1 MQNLDNKRNIALVAS
16 AGTGKTFNLSLR
28 YINLLLSG
36 AQMEQIL
43 CLTFTVKATAEMQER
58 IIQVLNALA
67 DGNRADF
74 KGEREILRQHNNLT
88 DEELEEKAR
97 PVRDYVLKNFSQ
109 MRIRTID
116 SFINR
121 IISQFPFEA
130 NVRPGFS
137 IIQDKEKEELEAEA
151 FFRTFQLFA
160 AETGDML
167 KNAARTLEQT
177 PKALMDEIRKQQS
190 NFENQLIGLPL
201 LAEKYRTSLE
211 SFTALIDGV
220 NFYKQQTVA
229 ASRSFGTEMLGS
241 KLNGNQRKQAEGLAA
256 GGDFK
261 KISGTAL
268 YAACDPA
275 VGYFKAF
282 KYTETQK
289 KAYSEVTENIG
300 KCLEAKGELMIRLS
314 VKFYTLFFAEV
325 ERLKK
330 SRNVL
335 TFADITMKAYSML
348 VENSIAEDTEY
359 LYFRLDGRILHILID
374 EFQDTSLA
382 QWKILEPLVQQA
394 LAGVGQQDAVK
405 SFFYVGDPK
414 QTLYRFRGGE
424 SRLFDTVTESYS
436 DFITERQLD
445 VNYRSAKAVMEFANL
460 LFGKLKDETFRY
472 TEQKGNSPDEGY
484 VSVEIIEKDSNEEY
498 ILGCVNDLLE
508 RGFRASEIA
517 VLTETNLKADTCT
530 EYLNGNGIP
539 ARSETRQK
547 LTDSAPFKIIMNIFS
562 HIFYGDSLSAFSFR
576 MTEPAVNSAE
586 EAAQEGFCEKIREE
600 LKEFAEKINGQNGR
614 SAFAMAVNEFY
625 LAERFE
631 GDANFKKLCDIAAY
645 IPVTANLPA
654 FFEEFRRRAESENAL
669 SAGKS
674 DAVTVMTV
682 HKSKGLEFEAVI
694 IADLEISVKPNAN
707 NSRMIFYSES
717 GSMLADSIIFN
728 HGEKLNGFVS
738 GSFRDAYEAE
748 EKATYHDR
756 LNLLYVAVTRAKRE
770 LYIPVKE
777 EPSANSLEQL
787 LANNAEIPLT
797 IGTKYRKTF
806 SPQAEEK
813 KRRAEKFTPRPVPEY
828 PITEESTD
836 FQGEIFGTALH
847 EAIFLGVHFSHEEAE
862 ETARFTVMKHSPYLG
877 SDDQERIK
885 NALLMLYSDPF
896 FQEITLNAEIFRERS
911 FSDEEGIKTVDFYSV
926 KDEAVYCLDF
936 KTGGITSKMMAEYTE
951 QINGYADIL
960 SKLYRKPVKKYLV
973 NFVSGRLEWIGID

>member
-1 MQNLDNKRNIALVAS
+1 MQNLDNRRNIALVAS

-28 YINLLLSG
+28 YINLLLNG

-67 DGNRADF
+67 DGSRADF
-74 KGEREILRQHNNLT
+74 KGEREILREHNNLT
-88 DEELEEKAR
+88 DEELEKKAR

-151 FFRTFQLFA
+151 FFRTYQIFA
-160 AETGDML
+160 AETGDTL
-167 KNAARTLEQT
+167 KNAARALEQT
-177 PKALMDEIRKQQS
+177 PKAMIDEIRKQQS
-190 NFENQLIGLPL
+190 NFENQLIGLPV
-201 LAEKYRTSLE
+201 LAEKYKTDSE
-211 SFTALIDGV
+211 SFTALINSL
-220 NFYKQQTVA
+220 NFYKQQSID
-229 ASRSFGTEMLGS
+229 ASRTFGAELLAS
-241 KLNGNQRKQAEGLAA
+241 KLNGKQKTQAEGLAA
-256 GGDFK
+256 TANLK
-261 KISGTAL
+261 KITDTAL
-268 YAACDPA
+268 YAACDP
-275 VGYFKAF
+275 VNGNFKTF
-282 KYTETQK
+282 DYDDKQR
-289 KAYSEVTENIG
+289 KAYYQVIENMG
-300 KCLEAKGELMIRLS
+300 KYLETKGDLMIRLS
-314 VKFYTLFFAEV
+314 VRFYTLFFAEV

-330 SRNVL
+330 NRNVL
-335 TFADITMKAYSML
+335 TFADITMKAYRML

-436 DFITERQLD
+436 DFITEHKLD
-445 VNYRSAKAVMEFANL
+445 TNYRSAKAVMDFANL
-460 LFGKLKDETFRY
+460 LFGKLHDETFRY
-472 TEQKGNSPDEGY
+472 TEQKGNSDEKGH
-484 VSVEIIEKDSNEEY
+484 VSVEFIEKDSNEEY
-498 ILGCVNDLLE
+498 ILGRVKDLLE
-508 RGFRASEIA
+508 RGFRAADIA
-517 VLTETNLKADTCT
+517 VLTETNSKADTCT
-530 EYLNGNGIP
+530 EYLNENGIP

-547 LTDSAPFKIIMNIFS
+547 LTDSAPFKIIMNVFN
-562 HIFYGDSLSAFSFR
+562 HIFYGDSLNAFAFR
-576 MTEPAVNSAE
+576 MTGPAVNSEE
-586 EAAQEGFCEKIREE
+586 EAAKEGFCEKIQEE
-600 LKEFAEKINGQNGR
+600 LKEFAEKTNGMNGR
-614 SAFAMAVNEFY
+614 AAFAMAVNEFF

-631 GDANFKKLCDIAAY
+631 GDPNFKKLCDISANV
-645 IPVTANLPA
+645 PVTANLPA

-674 DAVTVMTV
+674 DAVTVMTI

-694 IADLEISVKPNAN
+694 ISDLEISVKPNAN
-707 NSRMIFYSES
+707 NSRMIFYSED

-728 HGEKLNGFVS
+728 HGEKLNSFVS
-738 GSFRDAYEAE
+738 GGFTEAYRAE
-748 EKATYHDR
+748 EKAAYHDR

-777 EPSANSLEQL
+777 EPTANSLEQL
-787 LANNAEIPLT
+787 LANSIEIPCVL
-797 IGTKYRKTF
+797 GEKYKKSF
-806 SPQAEEK
+806 AQQPEEK
-813 KRRAEKFTPRPVPEY
+813 KRKTEKFVPRPVPEY

-847 EAIFLGVHFSHEEAE
+847 EAIFLCVRFDEQEAE
-862 ETARFTVMKHSPYLG
+862 ETARFTVIKHAPYLT
-877 SDDQERIK
+877 DEDEKRIK
-885 NALLMLYSDPF
+885 YSLLMLYSEPF
-896 FQEITLNAEIFRERS
+896 FKEITENAEIFRERS
-911 FSDEEGIKTVDFYSV
+911 FSDESGIKTVDFYSV
-926 KDEAVYCLDF
+926 KDQAVYCLDF
-936 KTGGITSKMMAEYTE
+936 KTGSITAKMTAEYTE

-960 SKLYRKPVKKYLV
+960 SRLYRKPVKKYLV
-973 NFVSGRLEWIGID
+973 NFVSGRLEWIEIN